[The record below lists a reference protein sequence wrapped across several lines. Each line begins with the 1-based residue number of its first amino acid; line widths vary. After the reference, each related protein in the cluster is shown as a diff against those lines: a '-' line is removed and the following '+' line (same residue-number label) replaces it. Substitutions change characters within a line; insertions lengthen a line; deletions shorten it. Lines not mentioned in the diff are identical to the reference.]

1 MIYFK
6 KLWRIINYIRDMIS
20 KNVCKTIKGHIVFV
34 YTFLDNCKCILLF
47 HDMESNFKE
56 FDLQDSM
63 EI

>member
-1 MIYFK
+1 
-6 KLWRIINYIRDMIS
+6 MIS